1 MVAGGGR
8 GTGTVEQSEELR
20 GLTRRLYR
28 IFNDSDPDIL
38 GDIVSRDPCLLIIGT
53 DPAEWWTDHDEYCQV
68 LNRQLGEAA
77 FQFRAGDIQAWVNGP
92 VGWAA
97 DEPTVVLEDGTEM
110 TVRMT
115 AVFTLDRGHW
125 TLVQLHLSSGVQ
137 NEELFGRVLTI
148 SLESLAASVE
158 DERPDVAT
166 VAAPDGTVT
175 VVFTDIEGS
184 TEMAERMGDRQW
196 MDLLRWHDRV
206 LHQTAQHYAGFVVK
220 SQGDGFMLAFSSA
233 SRALDFAGAAQEAML
248 AGYDGQAVRI
258 RVGINTGDAI
268 RERDDFYGRAV
279 ILAAR
284 VASQAAGGEVFV
296 SDLVAGLVAGVD
308 RFQFGEPRSV
318 ELKGLSG
325 THTLFPLLLSD

>member
-1 MVAGGGR
+1 M
-8 GTGTVEQSEELR
+8 EQSEELR
-20 GLTRRLYR
+20 GLTRRLYQ
-28 IFNDSDPDIL
+28 IFNDSDPDVL

-53 DPAEWWTDHDEYCQV
+53 DPAEWWTNHQEYCQV
-68 LNRQLGEAA
+68 LNRQVGEAV
-77 FQFRAGDIQAWVNGP
+77 FQFRAGDIQAWVSGP

-97 DEPTVVLEDGTEM
+97 DKPTVVLENGTEI

-125 TLVQLHLSSGVQ
+125 TLVQLHLSSGVK
-137 NEELFGRVLTI
+137 NEEVFGRALTI

-184 TEMAERMGDRQW
+184 TEMAERMGDRRW
-196 MDLLRWHDRV
+196 MDMLRWHDRI
-206 LHQTAQHYAGFVVK
+206 LHQKAQEFGGFVVK

-233 SRALDFAGAAQEAML
+233 SSALDFAGAAQDAMKV
-248 AGYDGQAVRI
+248 GHNGHTVRI
-258 RVGINTGDAI
+258 RVGINSGDAI

-284 VASQAAGGEVFV
+284 VASQAAGGEVYV
-296 SDLVAGLVAGVD
+296 SDLVAALVAGVD
-308 RFQFGEPRSV
+308 RFQFGTPRTV

-325 THTLFPLLLSD
+325 TYTLFPLLLNT